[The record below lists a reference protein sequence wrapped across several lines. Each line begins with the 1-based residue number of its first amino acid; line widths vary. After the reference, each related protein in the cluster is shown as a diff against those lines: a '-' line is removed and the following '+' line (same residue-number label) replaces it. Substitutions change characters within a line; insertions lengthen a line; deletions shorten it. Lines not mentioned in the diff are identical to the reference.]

1 MLNNLLPKEYVKSI
15 FDIQIDELVRRGFRG
30 IITDL
35 DNTLVEWDREEATP
49 ELIEWL
55 QKVSQKGMKVII
67 VSNNNEQR
75 VKSFVKPLG
84 IPFIFRA
91 KKPLKKSFRHAC
103 EVLGVAPNETVMLGD
118 QLFTDILGANLAGI
132 YTILVAPVAMTDG
145 FFTRFNRRAERI
157 VKYRMRK
164 KGLINWEDE
173 L

>member
-15 FDIQIDELVRRGFRG
+15 FDIQLDELVNRGFRG

-35 DNTLVEWDREEATP
+35 DNTLVEWDREKATP
-49 ELIEWL
+49 ELIAWL
-55 QKVSQKGMKVII
+55 KKVEQKGMKVII

-75 VKSFVKPLG
+75 VKNFVEPLDIPFVFRARKPLG
-84 IPFIFRA
+84 
-91 KKPLKKSFRHAC
+91 KSYRYAC
-103 EVLGVAPNETVMLGD
+103 EVLALPPEKTVMLGD
-118 QLFTDILGANLAGI
+118 QLFTDILGANLVGI
-132 YTILVAPVAMTDG
+132 YSILVAPVTTTDG

-164 KGLINWEDE
+164 KGLLEWEDE